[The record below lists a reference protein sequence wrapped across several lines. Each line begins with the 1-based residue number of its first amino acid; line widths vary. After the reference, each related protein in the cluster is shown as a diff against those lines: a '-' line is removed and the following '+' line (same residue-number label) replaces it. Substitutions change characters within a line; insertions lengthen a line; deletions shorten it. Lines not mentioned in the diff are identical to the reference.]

1 MKKFNEWMSF
11 RQSVETNNSEE
22 YNFIGTY
29 NTENLAGLKDNSDLI
44 EINKAIEFIPNS
56 YKNQFSDSMDLSAGI
71 THNEQS
77 KEIIWI
83 SNNDQEIT
91 YLFEKK

>member
-1 MKKFNEWMSF
+1 MKNFNEWMSF
-11 RQSVETNNSEE
+11 RQAVETNNDND

-29 NTENLAGLKDNSDLI
+29 NTENLKNLKDNSNLVEISKVI
-44 EINKAIEFIPNS
+44 EYIPNA
-56 YKNQFSDSMDLSAGI
+56 YKNQFSDSLNLSAGI
-71 THNEQS
+71 THNEQN

-83 SNNDQEIT
+83 TNNDIELT

>member
-29 NTENLAGLKDNSDLI
+29 NTENLTGLKDNSDLI

>member
-29 NTENLAGLKDNSDLI
+29 NTENLTGLKDNSDLI
-44 EINKAIEFIPNS
+44 EINKAIECIPNS